1 MTNDTPMASSKKP
14 PAVHALWVSSS
25 HAPLQS
31 PLRMPR
37 SLSAMTEPPLPTRA
51 PHTASA
57 VVIGAGPAGLMAAES
72 IAATG
77 GAVDVY
83 DAMPSVARKLL
94 IAGVGG
100 LNITHSEPFEAFVA
114 RYRDRASRVRS
125 WLEQLNAG
133 GIRDWAKTLGID
145 TFVGSSGRV
154 FPTDMKAAPLLRAW
168 LRRLR
173 RMDVQIHLRHRWQ
186 GFANDGALQFQAG
199 ETRFQRPFSAAV
211 LALGG
216 GSWSR
221 LGADGRWVDILSNL
235 DIAIAPLQSSN
246 CGFDVDWSDHFRER
260 FAGEPVKAVRASIA
274 PSPAAAGL
282 QGEFV
287 ISTHGIEGSLIYAL
301 CAELRERLHL
311 DGKATLNLDLAPGRD
326 LRRLELELA
335 MPRGR
340 RTLSEH
346 LRRHAG
352 IEGVKANLL
361 YELSVREHLQ
371 NPVLLAGLI
380 KCLPVQLQ
388 RTRPLDEA
396 ISSAGGVRLEAL
408 NPQLMLNQRPGVFCA
423 GEMLDWDAPTGGYLL
438 TACLAS
444 GRVAGAAAASWL
456 RATSLV
462 QGSFENPT
470 CMAHS
475 SPTTKEAL

>member
-1 MTNDTPMASSKKP
+1 MTDLPHASR
-14 PAVHALWVSSS
+14 V
-25 HAPLQS
+25 
-31 PLRMPR
+31 
-37 SLSAMTEPPLPTRA
+37 
-51 PHTASA
+51 PHTAAA

-77 GAVDVY
+77 CAVDIY

-100 LNITHSEPFEAFVA
+100 LNLTHSEPFEAFVA
-114 RYRDRASRVRS
+114 RYRERAPHVRS
-125 WLEQLNAG
+125 WLEQFDAA
-133 GIRDWAKTLGID
+133 GIRDWAKTLGVD

-173 RMDVQIHLRHRWQ
+173 RMDVQIHLRHRWH
-186 GFANDGALQFQAG
+186 GFADDGALEFQAG
-199 ETRFQRPFSAAV
+199 ESPFQRPFSAAV

-221 LGADGRWVDILSNL
+221 LGADGRWVDILAHL
-235 DIAIAPLQSSN
+235 GIAIAPLQPSN
-246 CGFDVDWSDHFRER
+246 CGFDVDWSDYFRER

-274 PSPAAAGL
+274 PLPAYAGQ

-287 ISTHGIEGSLIYAL
+287 ISAHGIEGSLIYAL
-301 CAELRERLHL
+301 SAELRQRLHV
-311 DGKATLNLDLAPGRD
+311 DGKVTLNLDLAPGRD
-326 LRRLELELA
+326 LHRLQLELSI
-335 MPRGR
+335 PRGR

-352 IEGVKANLL
+352 IDGVKANLL

-380 KCLPVQLQ
+380 KCLPIQLQ

-396 ISSAGGVRLEAL
+396 ISSSGGVRLEAL

-444 GRVAGAAAASWL
+444 GRVAGTAAASWL
-456 RATSLV
+456 GTTSV
-462 QGSFENPT
+462 IQGSFENRT